1 MNYQV
6 PQFIEVEDKLFG
18 QLTFKQFLYLAG
30 GGGLCFVIYRFISFL
45 PLALLF
51 IAIVAGISIALAF
64 FKINSKPLIFIMEA
78 AFGYLT
84 HSKLYLWKKVDKKPE
99 RNAQAM
105 TGSSNKSTN
114 GFSVPRLSESRLKD
128 LAWSLDIHESIYS
141 SKDQK

>member
-30 GGGLCFVIYRFISFL
+30 GGGLCFAIYRFVTFL

-64 FKINSKPLIFIMEA
+64 FKINSKPLIFILEA

-99 RNAQAM
+99 QNVQMNAKN
-105 TGSSNKSTN
+105 TGATTN
-114 GFSVPRLSESRLKD
+114 SLNIPRLSESRLKD